1 MEKETENISENL
13 QLLRNIQSSI
23 KQLQQDIFT
32 INNELKCIKLQLNDN
47 NKNNNLKSQNISKGW
62 TIW

>member
-47 NKNNNLKSQNISKGW
+47 NKNNNLKSKNISKGW